1 MGYEGTGQGHFKSP
15 TGVAVDSNGRIL
27 VVDTVARY
35 NVKSITLYCELATLG
50 KSFVALTQ
58 LRAEREEI
66 VRVFMLKTTDL
77 SQDTDQVIRVC
88 GFRVQIFDK
97 EGNFV
102 SQFGQKGEHDG
113 EFQGP
118 WNVATD
124 KKDRIF
130 VVEGINHRVQI
141 FDAEANHIC
150 TFGSRGKSKGTFDT
164 PYGLAVDPKGRIWV
178 SDQSNHRLQVF

>member
-1 MGYEGTGQGHFKSP
+1 M
-15 TGVAVDSNGRIL
+15 
-27 VVDTVARY
+27 
-35 NVKSITLYCELATLG
+35 
-50 KSFVALTQ
+50 
-58 LRAEREEI
+58 
-66 VRVFMLKTTDL
+66 
-77 SQDTDQVIRVC
+77 
-88 GFRVQIFDK
+88 
-97 EGNFV
+97 
-102 SQFGQKGEHDG
+102 SQFGQKGEQDG

-118 WNVATD
+118 WNVVTD